1 MTKKKLNKVSNSTR
15 FGSCL
20 QLNNNNSNNNDN
32 NDNNNTNNNNNN
44 HHDNNP
50 VVSNCG
56 YFSSEY
62 LGMLNRLRDVI
73 C

>member
-32 NDNNNTNNNNNN
+32 NNKLSKQKNIKIKFLD
-44 HHDNNP
+44 
-50 VVSNCG
+50 
-56 YFSSEY
+56 FF
-62 LGMLNRLRDVI
+62 
-73 C
+73 

>member
-32 NDNNNTNNNNNN
+32 NNNNNNN
-44 HHDNNP
+44 NNDNN
-50 VVSNCG
+50 NKL
-56 YFSSEY
+56 SSSCPS
-62 LGMLNRLRDVI
+62 RKI
-73 C
+73 